1 MNIATSITTA
11 ALLAAALN
19 VASAESVGGQPFAD
33 STGGSSQVH
42 GELATTAAG
51 IVPLASSSHP
61 TRRVASAMAV
71 EAYSDSTGGSSAARA
86 EYLLDHAQAVAPSG
100 TQASARNR
108 YQPYLDSTGGTSLAS
123 SERALEAEDAASAH
137 RTDVAIAPAARTSR

>member
-19 VASAESVGGQPFAD
+19 VASAQSVGGQPFAD

-42 GELATTAAG
+42 GELATTTAG

-86 EYLLDHAQAVAPSG
+86 EYLLDHAQAG
-100 TQASARNR
+100 TQASASNR

-123 SERALEAEDAASAH
+123 SERALEAEDAASAR